1 MMFTQWHVK
10 QAILPLVMAVVAA
23 VAAACSA
30 ASPVASSRP
39 GAPAQAPTSSAV
51 GRAQAPPPA
60 TPNGAPAQGEAN
72 AQRGGGQQA
81 GSTSQSATLA
91 TPQTSKQ
98 GPVTVEARLS
108 GAHGAGDTGP
118 LVFSIVLDTHSADLD
133 AIDLAGSASLRDD
146 RGRSVAAMRWEA
158 PRGGH
163 HVQGVLTFPGAL
175 PDGAALHGPFTR
187 SLALVVTN
195 VGDVPERRLTWD
207 LAAEPPAN

>member
-1 MMFTQWHVK
+1 M
-10 QAILPLVMAVVAA
+10 
-23 VAAACSA
+23 
-30 ASPVASSRP
+30 
-39 GAPAQAPTSSAV
+39 
-51 GRAQAPPPA
+51 
-60 TPNGAPAQGEAN
+60 NGAPVQGEAN
-72 AQRGGGQQA
+72 AERGGARQV
-81 GSTSQSATLA
+81 GSAPQSAILT

-108 GAHGAGDTGP
+108 GAHAAGDTGP

-133 AIDLAGSASLRDD
+133 AIDMAGSASLRDD
-146 RGRSVAAMRWEA
+146 RGRSVAPMRWDA

-175 PDGAALHGPFTR
+175 PDGSALHSPSTR

-207 LAAEPPAN
+207 LGAESPSSGGS